1 MNQLNLIIAL
11 FFIASIHAQDN
22 RILIKGMV
30 LCDSIPVENVHILNK
45 NSKKGTISNEK
56 GGFKIYVKEND
67 ILLFSDIQFYR
78 VEKQISIQQ
87 LKSKTIIVDLLP
99 KTNTLAEVELKVHDL
114 SGDLNTDSKKFIIP
128 EPKENSTA
136 LNFSIYDFSIPS
148 LSVGK
153 QIDPDRMPD
162 PTNPNVPIG
171 GDIIGLAAFILKPLT
186 KEIKK
191 IGKTKRNLK
200 EIEKIYELNSKS
212 APEKI
217 RNEFGDTFFIE
228 TLNISINQID
238 AFIIFCESK
247 GIIDLYLKNKKI
259 EMIDVFL
266 KESKNFEIKE

>member
-1 MNQLNLIIAL
+1 MNQLYLIITL
-11 FFIASIHAQDN
+11 FIITSIHAQDN
-22 RILIKGMV
+22 RILVKGLV
-30 LCDSIPVENVHILNK
+30 LTDSIPVENVHILNK
-45 NSKKGTISNEK
+45 NSKKGAISNTDGK
-56 GGFKIYVKEND
+56 FQIYVKEND
-67 ILLFSDIQFYR
+67 TLLFSNIQFYR

-87 LKSKTIIVDLLP
+87 LKSKTIIVYLLP
-99 KTNTLAEVELKVHDL
+99 KTNTLAEVELKAHDL

-128 EPKENSTA
+128 EPKENSSA

-148 LSVGK
+148 LSVSK
-153 QIDPDRMPD
+153 QIDPDRMSD
-162 PTNPNVPIG
+162 PTNPYVPIG

-191 IGKTKRNLK
+191 IGKTKRDIK
-200 EIEKIYELNSKS
+200 EKEKIYQQNTKS

-228 TLNISINQID
+228 TLNISLNQID
-238 AFIIFCESK
+238 AFIIFCKKK

-266 KESKNFEIKE
+266 EESKNFKNNQ